1 MEGEGFERAVAS
13 ALDMLGTGVLDRPR
27 EFVGAVSDLYD
38 PDSPELTVLYAHGDD
53 RLLHPY
59 ALAASQRSTQA
70 LAQAA
75 QRAERY
81 LHDMRRVTS
90 ADSRAVAWGIAVGV
104 AAHLGVKAPDSPEDE
119 RIRREEERR
128 RLEQNE
134 RARREEECRR
144 LEEERRRREEEERRR
159 LDEERRRQEE
169 SRARLER
176 EEAARKA
183 AEDAARK
190 AEEAKSKSRNR
201 AGAVAL
207 AAIAC
212 LIVAIAVASGNHS
225 GTTADLGTGSASAS
239 EIATPATSDGE
250 DDPIYSYI
258 YDEHDNPTLYGMLF
272 MHVARFFGDDYKYGL
287 QSNGYSWDEQGVS
300 LSHVNSKYWSV
311 VGAVDGAQKGIDSR
325 ELTDDAMLKPLG
337 DTHFTYFL
345 ATNTYDTY
353 AEAEKG
359 LIDEGLVEVED
370 SFEGEDKVPFKL
382 LKVHFRGDHR
392 YLVNLQTEDDGYV
405 SMIVMPEEALK
416 WGIAATGWQGCTAT
430 DIDGVYAYVKETYG

>member
-27 EFVGAVSDLYD
+27 EFVGGVSDLYD
-38 PDSPELTVLYAHGDD
+38 PDSPELTVLYAHGDEQ
-53 RLLHPY
+53 LLGPY
-59 ALAASQRSTQA
+59 SYAATSGSPEALS
-70 LAQAA
+70 QAA
-75 QRAERY
+75 QRAELY

-90 ADSRAVAWGIAVGV
+90 ADSRAVAWGIAAGV
-104 AAHLGVKAPDSPEDE
+104 ASHLGMEAPDSPEDE
-119 RIRREEERR
+119 RARREEER
-128 RLEQNE
+128 
-134 RARREEECRR
+134 RR
-144 LEEERRRREEEERRR
+144 LEEERRRREEEERRK
-159 LDEERRRQEE
+159 LEEERRRQAE

-183 AEDAARK
+183 AEDARERAAEDAMRK

-311 VGAVDGAQKGIDSR
+311 VGAIDGAQKGIDSR